1 MNKLKKLV
9 VLAVVIVGVILFI
22 YPKPFKQT
30 YKDVQVYENGN
41 KVSKIDI
48 ELDGKIHKGR
58 FVWQRLKF
66 SEELHG
72 SITIGDKKY
81 SLSPVDLYEFPDED
95 GNYTDNGIYE
105 SLLSIDQYDIV
116 NDNYLTFYIT
126 HDKSKLYINSNS
138 KEFIYPSNTNEDYQ
152 SVKDWIYSLF
162 KVLIY

>member
-66 SEELHG
+66 SEKLHG

-116 NDNYLTFYIT
+116 NDNYLTLYIT

-152 SVKDWIYSLF
+152 SVKDWIY
-162 KVLIY
+162 

>member
-1 MNKLKKLV
+1 MNKLKKLI
-9 VLAVVIVGVILFI
+9 VLAIVIVGMTLFI

-58 FVWQRLKF
+58 FVWERLKF

-72 SITIGDKKY
+72 NITIGDKKY

-105 SLLSIDQYDIV
+105 SLLSINQYDIV

-126 HDKSKLYINSNS
+126 HDKSEFYINSNS
-138 KEFIYPSNTNEDYQ
+138 KEFIYPSNKNG
-152 SVKDWIYSLF
+152 VFF
-162 KVLIY
+162 KKILASQL

>member
-116 NDNYLTFYIT
+116 NDNYLTLYIT

-138 KEFIYPSNTNEDYQ
+138 KEFIYPSNTDEDYQ
-152 SVKDWIYSLF
+152 NVKYRMDGNL
-162 KVLIY
+162 

>member
-1 MNKLKKLV
+1 MIKLKKLV
-9 VLAVVIVGVILFI
+9 VLAVVIVGGILFI

-152 SVKDWIYSLF
+152 SVKDWIY
-162 KVLIY
+162 

>member
-58 FVWQRLKF
+58 FIWQRLKF

-152 SVKDWIYSLF
+152 SVKDWIY
-162 KVLIY
+162 

>member
-9 VLAVVIVGVILFI
+9 VLAVVLVGVILFI

-152 SVKDWIYSLF
+152 SVKDWIY
-162 KVLIY
+162 

>member
-9 VLAVVIVGVILFI
+9 VLAVVIVGGILFI
-22 YPKPFKQT
+22 YPKTFKQT

-152 SVKDWIYSLF
+152 SVKDWIY
-162 KVLIY
+162 

>member
-48 ELDGKIHKGR
+48 ELDGKIHKSR

-152 SVKDWIYSLF
+152 SVKDWIY
-162 KVLIY
+162 

>member
-9 VLAVVIVGVILFI
+9 VLAVVLVGVILFI

-58 FVWQRLKF
+58 FIWQRLKF

-152 SVKDWIYSLF
+152 SVKDWIY
-162 KVLIY
+162 

>member
-22 YPKPFKQT
+22 YPKPYKQT

-58 FVWQRLKF
+58 FIWQRLKF

-116 NDNYLTFYIT
+116 NDNYLTLYIT
-126 HDKSKLYINSNS
+126 HD
-138 KEFIYPSNTNEDYQ
+138 
-152 SVKDWIYSLF
+152 
-162 KVLIY
+162 

>member
-30 YKDVQVYENGN
+30 YKDVQVYDNGN

-58 FVWQRLKF
+58 FIWQRLKF

-116 NDNYLTFYIT
+116 NDNYLTLYIT

-152 SVKDWIYSLF
+152 SVKDWIY
-162 KVLIY
+162 

>member
-22 YPKPFKQT
+22 YPKPFEQT

-58 FVWQRLKF
+58 FIWQRLKF

-152 SVKDWIYSLF
+152 SVKDWIY
-162 KVLIY
+162 

>member
-30 YKDVQVYENGN
+30 HKDVQVYENGN

-152 SVKDWIYSLF
+152 SVKDWIY
-162 KVLIY
+162 

>member
-58 FVWQRLKF
+58 FIWQRLKF

-116 NDNYLTFYIT
+116 NDNYLTLYIT

-138 KEFIYPSNTNEDYQ
+138 KEFIYPSRDCR
-152 SVKDWIYSLF
+152 
-162 KVLIY
+162 

>member
-81 SLSPVDLYEFPDED
+81 SLSPVDLYEFLDED

-116 NDNYLTFYIT
+116 NDNYLTLYIT

-152 SVKDWIYSLF
+152 SVKDWIY
-162 KVLIY
+162 

>member
-81 SLSPVDLYEFPDED
+81 SLS
-95 GNYTDNGIYE
+95 
-105 SLLSIDQYDIV
+105 
-116 NDNYLTFYIT
+116 
-126 HDKSKLYINSNS
+126 
-138 KEFIYPSNTNEDYQ
+138 
-152 SVKDWIYSLF
+152 
-162 KVLIY
+162 LIHI

>member
-58 FVWQRLKF
+58 FIWQRLKF
-66 SEELHG
+66 SEELRG

-138 KEFIYPSNTNEDYQ
+138 KEFIYPSNTNEYYQ
-152 SVKDWIYSLF
+152 SVKDWIY
-162 KVLIY
+162 

>member
-22 YPKPFKQT
+22 YPKPFKET

-152 SVKDWIYSLF
+152 SVKDWIY
-162 KVLIY
+162 

>member
-66 SEELHG
+66 SEKLHG

-116 NDNYLTFYIT
+116 NDNYLTLYIT

-152 SVKDWIYSLF
+152 SIKDWIY
-162 KVLIY
+162 

>member
-22 YPKPFKQT
+22 YPKPFNQT

-58 FVWQRLKF
+58 FIWQRLKF

-152 SVKDWIYSLF
+152 SVKDWIY
-162 KVLIY
+162 

>member
-81 SLSPVDLYEFPDED
+81 SLSPVDLYEFLDED

-138 KEFIYPSNTNEDYQ
+138 KEFIYPSNTNEDDQ
-152 SVKDWIYSLF
+152 SVKDWIY
-162 KVLIY
+162 

>member
-58 FVWQRLKF
+58 FVWKRLKF

-138 KEFIYPSNTNEDYQ
+138 KEFIYPSNTEEDYQ
-152 SVKDWIYSLF
+152 NVKYRMDGNL
-162 KVLIY
+162 

>member
-9 VLAVVIVGVILFI
+9 VLAVVIVGGILFI

-48 ELDGKIHKGR
+48 ELNGKIHKGR

-152 SVKDWIYSLF
+152 SVKDWIY
-162 KVLIY
+162 

>member
-72 SITIGDKKY
+72 SITIGYKKY

-152 SVKDWIYSLF
+152 SVKDWIY
-162 KVLIY
+162 

>member
-9 VLAVVIVGVILFI
+9 VLAVVIVGGILFI

-58 FVWQRLKF
+58 FIWQRLKF

-152 SVKDWIYSLF
+152 SVKDWIY
-162 KVLIY
+162 

>member
-1 MNKLKKLV
+1 MNTLKKLTTLGV
-9 VLAVVIVGVILFI
+9 VTLVGVILFL
-22 YPKPFKQT
+22 YPKPFKET

-58 FVWQRLKF
+58 FIWQRLKF

-126 HDKSKLYINSNS
+126 HDKSKLYIEIGN
-138 KEFIYPSNTNEDYQ
+138 KEFIYPSNTDEDYQ
-152 SVKDWIYSLF
+152 NVKYRMDGNL
-162 KVLIY
+162 

>member
-58 FVWQRLKF
+58 FIWQRLKF

-116 NDNYLTFYIT
+116 NDNYLTLYIT
-126 HDKSKLYINSNS
+126 YDKSKLYINSNS

-152 SVKDWIYSLF
+152 SVKDWIY
-162 KVLIY
+162 

>member
-81 SLSPVDLYEFPDED
+81 SLSPVDLYEFLDED

-152 SVKDWIYSLF
+152 SVKDWIY
-162 KVLIY
+162 